1 MDLNLGDSVWVGL
14 AATGV
19 MTVVMYALPVV
30 GLPRTDV
37 TLILGSMLRLPRN
50 RAPYYGALMHFGMGV
65 VFAFLYAF
73 AFLILDVRPNWW
85 IGLLAGVVHWALV
98 MLADGPVRR
107 RSPRDPSGA
116 HEAPRPLHEQPRR
129 GVRRRLARP
138 PPRLWGHG
146 GRPLQPRL
154 VKRLP
159 SERDGRSGVVYDD
172 AARGARPRPYRKQQG
187 DTSMEITT
195 RTVDAAGDGGVM
207 PIYVAEP
214 ASGGGA
220 TPSSSSS

>member
-85 IGLLAGVVHWALV
+85 IGLLAGIVHWALV
-98 MLADGPVRR
+98 MLAMDPFGDVHREIQAGRMKPPGLFMSNLGAEYAAASLVRHLVFGGMV
-107 RSPRDPSGA
+107 GA
-116 HEAPRPLHEQPRR
+116 LFN
-129 GVRRRLARP
+129 L
-138 PPRLWGHG
+138 
-146 GRPLQPRL
+146 
-154 VKRLP
+154 
-159 SERDGRSGVVYDD
+159 S
-172 AARGARPRPYRKQQG
+172 
-187 DTSMEITT
+187 
-195 RTVDAAGDGGVM
+195 
-207 PIYVAEP
+207 
-214 ASGGGA
+214 
-220 TPSSSSS
+220 